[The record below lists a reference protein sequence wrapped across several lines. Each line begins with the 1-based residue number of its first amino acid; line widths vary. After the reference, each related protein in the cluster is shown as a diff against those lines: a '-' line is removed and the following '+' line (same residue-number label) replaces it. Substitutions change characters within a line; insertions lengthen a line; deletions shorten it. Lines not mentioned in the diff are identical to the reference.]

1 MEIAE
6 PKLRPHID
14 AMNPYEASQAKP
26 EQHTANSEQASLAPV
41 MTLADLKNGQT
52 ATVRTLTGTDSI
64 TARLLEMGL
73 IPGTTITLVGK
84 APLGDP
90 LEYELR
96 GYRLSLRK
104 TEALRVTI
112 SNQTGE

>member
-1 MEIAE
+1 
-6 PKLRPHID
+6 
-14 AMNPYEASQAKP
+14 MNPYEASQVKP
-26 EQHTANSEQASLAPV
+26 ELQMTKSSAASPATLFPTL
-41 MTLADLKNGQT
+41 TLAQLTTGQI

-64 TARLLEMGL
+64 SARLLEMGM

-90 LEYELR
+90 LEFELR

-104 TEALRVTI
+104 AEAQRVVI
-112 SNQTGE
+112 DVQN

>member
-1 MEIAE
+1 M
-6 PKLRPHID
+6 
-14 AMNPYEASQAKP
+14 
-26 EQHTANSEQASLAPV
+26 
-41 MTLADLKNGQT
+41 
-52 ATVRTLTGTDSI
+52 
-64 TARLLEMGL
+64 RLLEMGL

-104 TEALRVTI
+104 TEAQRVAI
-112 SNQTGE
+112 HL